1 MEWAQVLRR
10 QVRVKK
16 TAMILK
22 PVMLGHLGF
31 PLALLFGLKTQQHL
45 IDCWPLEKGS
55 KGGAQRAS
63 PWRSYISSSEE
74 DMDSESD
81 GANFMGCLRFRF

>member
-10 QVRVKK
+10 QVQVKK
-16 TAMILK
+16 TSMILK

-45 IDCWPLEKGS
+45 IDCVGNTALLALGEGL
-55 KGGAQRAS
+55 QRWSA
-63 PWRSYISSSEE
+63 
-74 DMDSESD
+74 ESIPM
-81 GANFMGCLRFRF
+81 ALVHLFFRRGHGL